1 MCYSWCFVHSIRN
14 NFRIQ
19 HTSRHNQR
27 DLSLYKQS
35 RWGTTQQ
42 QVLRP
47 VRTWHHMVCQYY
59 NQSRCSFPSRQSHI
73 WPTSTYSLLLHVYL
87 SDCVAVTKHWLSCTK
102 VDGSPERETVI
113 QFMTWISAADPHVF
127 TSVFIAPCTCRHF
140 WLSLSTYYKKSDR
153 FYTESTLFWQ
163 IGYCTFMYGVTGNY
177 LLHVL
182 WIILITFALLLTGV
196 YLRKYWLDIKG
207 RYVYAYYV
215 LHSLI

>member
-47 VRTWHHMVCQYY
+47 VWTWHHMVCQYY

-73 WPTSTYSLLLHVYL
+73 RPTSTYSWLLYYVYL
-87 SDCVAVTKHWLSCTK
+87 SDCVICSKQTLIVLYQGRRFPWE
-102 VDGSPERETVI
+102 GSFHSI
-113 QFMTWISAADPHVF
+113 HD
-127 TSVFIAPCTCRHF
+127 
-140 WLSLSTYYKKSDR
+140 
-153 FYTESTLFWQ
+153 
-163 IGYCTFMYGVTGNY
+163 
-177 LLHVL
+177 
-182 WIILITFALLLTGV
+182 
-196 YLRKYWLDIKG
+196 LDIFS
-207 RYVYAYYV
+207 RSTCVYFCIHCS
-215 LHSLI
+215 LHLQTFLIITSNLL